1 MKTNTLSLPDNSKLY
16 LMNGS
21 AYRKLTDDE
30 IGQLIVQGCYCED
43 WNQIEVVS
51 NFLPDNVRFTKFSGN
66 NKLGRFDEEI
76 TLFGGVKMKTG
87 IIHAHIHNCVIDDN
101 AMISSVKSYIANYS
115 IGKHVII
122 HNLNQLAVEGT
133 TSFGNGIRV
142 KVINESG
149 GREIPIY
156 DHLSAHVAY
165 ILALYRH
172 RMSAVNEI
180 ERLISNYVDFI
191 SSSVGTVSDGVKMI
205 NCGTLR
211 NVKIGPG
218 AVLEGVA
225 KLDNGSINSTLADP
239 VTFGQGVILE
249 NFIVCSGT
257 KITDTTLVSNCFIGQ
272 GCILDKHYSAVES
285 VFFANCQG
293 LHGEACSIFAGPY
306 TVSHHK
312 SSLLIAGLFSFM
324 NAGSGSNQS
333 NHLYKLGP
341 IHQGVVERGAKTT
354 SDSYILWPSRIGAF
368 SLVLGRHYRHS
379 DTTDFPFSYLIE
391 EKDESRLV
399 PGINLQ
405 SIGTIRDSQKWP
417 KRDRR
422 KDTNLLDSINFNLLS
437 PYTIQ
442 KMINGRAI
450 LLELL
455 KASGETAPHYTY
467 NGMIIKNS
475 ALLRGIELYEKAI
488 WKFLGNSLISRIQR
502 VKVDS
507 VAEIREALKKD
518 TPLGSNSRWLDLSGL
533 ICPSDAVDQLLDSIE
548 NKRVHSLEEVHAA
561 IRSIHKNY
569 YTYEWS
575 WAVDVFRQFYKTP
588 MDEFLPEDVIEVTR
602 KWLNAVLE
610 IDHLLYD
617 DAKKEFSLIKQTGF
631 GIDGDKLVRQL
642 DFDEVRGEFETHAE
656 VSSIRDHMAKKE
668 TLGHEIIAK
677 MERIL
682 LLQTIQN

>member
-1 MKTNTLSLPDNSKLY
+1 MEVTT
-16 LMNGS
+16 
-21 AYRKLTDDE
+21 YRKLTNDE

-43 WNQIEVVS
+43 WNLIEVVQ
-51 NFLPDNVRFTKFSGN
+51 NFLPDNVKFSKFSGI
-66 NKLGRFDEEI
+66 NKLGRFDGEI
-76 TLFGGVKMKTG
+76 TLYGGVRMKTG
-87 IIHAHIHNCVIDDN
+87 IVNAHIHNCTIEDN
-101 AMISSVKSYIANYS
+101 SLINSVKSYIANYH
-115 IGKHVII
+115 IGKNVII
-122 HNLNQLAVEGT
+122 HNLDQLAIEGT

-172 RMSAVNEI
+172 RMNAVTEI
-180 ERLISNYVDFI
+180 ERLIGIYVGFI
-191 SSSVGTVSDGVKMI
+191 SSTTGYVSNGVQLI
-205 NCGTLR
+205 NCGTIR
-211 NVKIGPG
+211 NVKIGPY
-218 AVLEGVA
+218 AILEGVS
-225 KLDNGSINSTLADP
+225 KLNNGSINSTAADP
-239 VTFGQGVILE
+239 VTIGQGAILE

-257 KITDTTLVSNCFIGQ
+257 RITDSTLVSNCFIGQ

-391 EKDESRLV
+391 EHNESKLI
-399 PGINLQ
+399 PGVNLQ

-455 KASGETAPHYTY
+455 HASGETAPHYTY
-467 NGMIIKNS
+467 KGMIINNS
-475 ALLRGIELYEKAI
+475 ALQRGIDLYEKAI

-502 VKVDS
+502 TKIYSTEDL
-507 VAEIREALKKD
+507 REALKKD
-518 TPLGSNSRWLDLSGL
+518 TPLGSNSRWLDLSGM
-533 ICPSDAVDQLLDSIE
+533 ICPSDVVDQLLDSIE
-548 NKRVHSLEEVHAA
+548 NKKIHSLEEVHTA

-575 WAVDVFRQFYKTP
+575 WAVDVMQHFYFVPVSEFSP
-588 MDEFLPEDVIEVTR
+588 MDVIEVTK
-602 KWLNAVLE
+602 KWMKAVLG
-610 IDHLLYD
+610 IDQLLYN

-631 GIDGDKLVRQL
+631 GIDGDKVVRQL

-668 TLGHEIIAK
+668 ALGHEVIEK
-677 MERIL
+677 MEKIL
-682 LLQTIQN
+682 LLQTVKN

>member
-1 MKTNTLSLPDNSKLY
+1 MEITV
-16 LMNGS
+16 
-21 AYRKLTDDE
+21 YRKLTNEE
-30 IGQLIVQGCYCED
+30 IGQLIVQGCFCED
-43 WNQIEVVS
+43 WNLIEVTS
-51 NFLPDNVRFTKFSGN
+51 DFLPEQVRFTKFSGF

-76 TLFGGVKMKTG
+76 TLFGGVRMKTG
-87 IIHAHIHNCVIDDN
+87 LVNAHIHNCTIGDN
-101 AMISSVKSYIANYS
+101 ALISSVKSYIANYS
-115 IGKHVII
+115 IGPNVII
-122 HNLNQLAVEGT
+122 HNLDQLAVEGE

-156 DHLSAHVAY
+156 DHLSAQVAY
-165 ILALYRH
+165 VLALYRH
-172 RMSAVNEI
+172 RMNAVNEL
-180 ERLISNYVDFI
+180 ERLIAEYVRFI
-191 SSSVGTVSDGVKMI
+191 TSTVGTVSKGVQMI
-205 NCGTLR
+205 NCGSVR
-211 NVKIGPG
+211 NVNIGPY
-218 AVLEGVA
+218 AMLEGVS
-225 KLDNGSINSTLADP
+225 KLENGSINSTAADP
-239 VTFGQGVILE
+239 VVIGQGCILE

-257 KITDTTLVSNCFIGQ
+257 RITDSTLVSNCFIGQ

-285 VFFANCQG
+285 VFFSNCQG

-341 IHQGVVERGAKTT
+341 IHQGVIERGAKTT

-368 SLVLGRHYRHS
+368 SLVIGRHYRHS

-391 EKDESRLV
+391 EHDESRLI

-442 KMINGRAI
+442 KMINGRSI

-455 KASGETAPHYTY
+455 HASGETAPYYTY
-467 NGMIIKNS
+467 KGMIIKNS

-502 VKVDS
+502 MRIH
-507 VAEIREALKKD
+507 VAGDIGEALKRD
-518 TPLGSNSRWLDLSGL
+518 TPLGGHTRWLDLTGM
-533 ICPSDAVDQLLDSIE
+533 ICPSDVIDQLLDSIE
-548 NKRVHSLEEVHAA
+548 NKRVHSLEEVHSSL
-561 IRSIHKNY
+561 RLIHRNY

-575 WAVDVFRQFYKTP
+575 WAMDVLTHFYGKEVA
-588 MDEFLPEDVIEVTR
+588 EFLPADVIKVTQLWM
-602 KWLNAVLE
+602 KAVQE
-610 IDHLLYD
+610 IDLLLYN

-631 GIDGDKLVRQL
+631 GIDGDNLVRQL

-656 VSSIRDHMAKKE
+656 VNSIREHMAKKE
-668 TLGHEIIAK
+668 ALGLEVIAK
-677 MERIL
+677 MEKVML
-682 LLQTIQN
+682 LSTI

>member
-1 MKTNTLSLPDNSKLY
+1 MEVPT
-16 LMNGS
+16 
-21 AYRKLTDDE
+21 YRKLTNDE

-43 WNQIEVVS
+43 WNLIEVVH
-51 NFLPDNVRFTKFSGN
+51 NFLPDNIKFSKFSGH

-76 TLFGGVKMKTG
+76 TLYGGVRMKTG
-87 IIHAHIHNCVIDDN
+87 IVHAHIHNCTIDDN
-101 AMISSVKSYIANYS
+101 SLINSVKSYIANYH
-115 IGKHVII
+115 IGKNVII
-122 HNLNQLAVEGT
+122 HNLDQLAIEGT

-172 RMSAVNEI
+172 RMNAVNEI
-180 ERLISNYVDFI
+180 ERLIGIYVDFI
-191 SSSVGTVSDGVKMI
+191 SSSTGMVSNGVQLI
-205 NCGTLR
+205 NCGTIR
-211 NVKIGPG
+211 NVKIGPY
-218 AVLEGVA
+218 AILEGVS
-225 KLDNGSINSTLADP
+225 KLNNGSINSTASDP
-239 VTFGQGVILE
+239 VTIGQGAILE

-257 KITDTTLVSNCFIGQ
+257 RITDSTLVSNCFIGQ

-341 IHQGVVERGAKTT
+341 IHQGIVERGAKTT
-354 SDSYILWPSRIGAF
+354 SDSYILWPSRIGTF

-391 EKDESRLV
+391 ENNESKLI
-399 PGINLQ
+399 PGVNLQ

-455 KASGETAPHYTY
+455 HASGETAPHYTY
-467 NGMIIKNS
+467 KGMIINNS
-475 ALLRGIELYEKAI
+475 ALVRGIDLYEKAI

-502 VKVDS
+502 MKINSTEDL
-507 VAEIREALKKD
+507 REALKKD
-518 TPLGSNSRWLDLSGL
+518 TPLGSNSRWLDLSGM
-533 ICPSDAVDQLLDSIE
+533 ICPSDVVDQLLDSIE
-548 NKRVHSLEEVHAA
+548 NKKVHSLEEINTA

-575 WAVDVFRQFYKTP
+575 WAVDVMQHFYFVP
-588 MDEFLPEDVIEVTR
+588 VSEFSPTDVIEVTK
-602 KWLNAVLE
+602 KWMKAVLG
-610 IDHLLYD
+610 IDQLLYN

-631 GIDGDKLVRQL
+631 GIDGDKVVRQL

-668 TLGHEIIAK
+668 ALGHEVIEK
-677 MERIL
+677 MEKIL
-682 LLQTIQN
+682 LLQTIKN

>member
-1 MKTNTLSLPDNSKLY
+1 
-16 LMNGS
+16 
-21 AYRKLTDDE
+21 
-30 IGQLIVQGCYCED
+30 
-43 WNQIEVVS
+43 
-51 NFLPDNVRFTKFSGN
+51 
-66 NKLGRFDEEI
+66 
-76 TLFGGVKMKTG
+76 
-87 IIHAHIHNCVIDDN
+87 
-101 AMISSVKSYIANYS
+101 
-115 IGKHVII
+115 
-122 HNLNQLAVEGT
+122 
-133 TSFGNGIRV
+133 
-142 KVINESG
+142 
-149 GREIPIY
+149 
-156 DHLSAHVAY
+156 
-165 ILALYRH
+165 
-172 RMSAVNEI
+172 
-180 ERLISNYVDFI
+180 
-191 SSSVGTVSDGVKMI
+191 
-205 NCGTLR
+205 
-211 NVKIGPG
+211 
-218 AVLEGVA
+218 
-225 KLDNGSINSTLADP
+225 
-239 VTFGQGVILE
+239 E

>member
-1 MKTNTLSLPDNSKLY
+1 MMDISLFFVLSLKIWS
-16 LMNGS
+16 MGES
-21 AYRKLTDDE
+21 VYRKLSNEE
-30 IGQLIVQGCYCED
+30 IGQLIVQGCFCED
-43 WNQIEVVS
+43 WNLIEVVPT
-51 NFLPDNVRFTKFSGN
+51 FLPDNIKFAKFTGTN
-66 NKLGRFDEEI
+66 RLGRFDQEI
-76 TLFGGVKMKTG
+76 ILYGGVRMKTG
-87 IIHAHIHNCVIDDN
+87 IVHAHIHNCTIGDN
-101 AMISSVKSYIANYS
+101 TLISSVKSYIANYN
-115 IGKHVII
+115 IGKNVII
-122 HNLNQLAVEGT
+122 HNLDQLAVEGPS
-133 TSFGNGIRV
+133 SFGNGIRV

-156 DHLSAHVAY
+156 DHLSSQVAY

-172 RMSAVNEI
+172 RMNAVNEI
-180 ERLISNYVDFI
+180 ERLIANYVDFI
-191 SSSVGTVSDGVKMI
+191 SASVGTVKNGVQMI
-205 NCGTLR
+205 NCGTIR
-211 NVKIGPG
+211 NVKIGPY
-218 AVLEGVA
+218 AILEGVA
-225 KLDNGSINSTLADP
+225 NLDNGSINSTAEDP
-239 VTFGQGVILE
+239 VKIGQGVILE

-257 KITDTTLVSNCFIGQ
+257 RITDSTLVSNCFIGQ

-341 IHQGVVERGAKTT
+341 IHQGVIERGAKTT

-368 SLVLGRHYRHS
+368 SLVIGRHYRHS

-391 EKDESRLV
+391 EHDESRLI

-417 KRDRR
+417 KRDLR
-422 KDTNLLDSINFNLLS
+422 KDPNLLDSINFNLLS

-442 KMINGRAI
+442 KMINGRII
-450 LLELL
+450 LMELL
-455 KASGETAPHYTY
+455 HASGETAPHYTY
-467 NGMIIKNS
+467 KGMIIKNS
-475 ALLRGIELYEKAI
+475 ALLRGIDLYEKAI

-502 VKVDS
+502 MHINSTEDL
-507 VAEIREALKKD
+507 REALRKD
-518 TPLGSNSRWLDLSGL
+518 TPLGSNTKWLDLTGM
-533 ICPSDAVDQLLDSIE
+533 ICPSDVIDYLLDGIE
-548 NKRVHSLEEVHAA
+548 NKKIHSLEEIQTT

-575 WAVDVFRQFYKTP
+575 WAVDVFSQFFKTP
-588 MDEFLPEDVIEVTR
+588 VAEFSPEDVIEVTR
-602 KWLNAVLE
+602 RWMKSVLE
-610 IDHLLYD
+610 IDQLLYN

-631 GIDGDKLVRQL
+631 GIDGDKVVRQL

-656 VSSIRDHMAKKE
+656 VNSIRDHMAKKE
-668 TLGHEIIAK
+668 ALGNEVIAK
-677 MERIL
+677 MEKII
-682 LLQTIQN
+682 LLQTINN

>member
-1 MKTNTLSLPDNSKLY
+1 MEI
-16 LMNGS
+16 
-21 AYRKLTDDE
+21 AVYRKLTDEE
-30 IGQLIVQGCYCED
+30 IGQLIVQGCSCED
-43 WNQIEVVS
+43 WNLIEVS
-51 NFLPDNVRFTKFSGN
+51 ADFLPDQVRFTKFSGY

-76 TLFGGVKMKTG
+76 TLFGGVRMKTG
-87 IIHAHIHNCVIDDN
+87 LVNAHIHNCTIGDN
-101 AMISSVKSYIANYS
+101 ALISSVKSYIANYS
-115 IGKHVII
+115 IGPNVII
-122 HNLNQLAVEGT
+122 HNLDQLAVEGET
-133 TSFGNGIRV
+133 TFGNGIRV

-156 DHLSAHVAY
+156 DHLSAQVAY

-172 RMSAVNEI
+172 RMNAVNEL
-180 ERLISNYVDFI
+180 ERLIAEYVKFI
-191 SSSVGTVSDGVKMI
+191 ASTVGTVSKGVQMI
-205 NCGTLR
+205 NCGSVR
-211 NVKIGPG
+211 NVKIGPY
-218 AVLEGVA
+218 AMLEGVS
-225 KLDNGSINSTLADP
+225 KLENGSINSTAADP
-239 VTFGQGVILE
+239 VIIGQGSILE

-257 KITDTTLVSNCFIGQ
+257 RITDSTLVSNCFIGQ

-341 IHQGVVERGAKTT
+341 IHQGVIERGAKTT

-368 SLVLGRHYRHS
+368 SLVIGRHYRHS

-391 EKDESRLV
+391 EHDESRLI

-422 KDTNLLDSINFNLLS
+422 RDTNLLDSINFNLLS

-442 KMINGRAI
+442 KMINGRAH

-455 KASGETAPHYTY
+455 HASGETAPYYTY
-467 NGMIIKNS
+467 KGMIIKNS

-502 VKVDS
+502 MRIH
-507 VAEIREALKKD
+507 VAGDIGEALKRD
-518 TPLGSNSRWLDLSGL
+518 TPLGGHTRWLDLTGM
-533 ICPSDAVDQLLDSIE
+533 ICPSDVIDQLLDSIE
-548 NKRVHSLEEVHAA
+548 KKKVHSLEEVHTSL
-561 IRSIHKNY
+561 RLIHKNY

-575 WAVDVFRQFYKTP
+575 WAVDVLTQFYGKEVS
-588 MDEFLPEDVIEVTR
+588 EFSPADVIEVTQR
-602 KWLNAVLE
+602 WMKAVQE
-610 IDHLLYD
+610 IDLLLYN

-631 GIDGDKLVRQL
+631 GIDGDNLVRQL

-656 VSSIRDHMAKKE
+656 VNSIREHMAKKE
-668 TLGHEIIAK
+668 ALGLEVIAK
-677 MERIL
+677 MEKIML
-682 LLQTIQN
+682 LSTI

>member
-1 MKTNTLSLPDNSKLY
+1 MEMVN
-16 LMNGS
+16 
-21 AYRKLTDDE
+21 YRKLSNDE
-30 IGQLIVQGCYCED
+30 IGQLIMQGCYCED
-43 WNQIEVVS
+43 WNLIDVVQ
-51 NFLPDNVRFTKFSGN
+51 NFLPDNVRLTKFSGS

-87 IIHAHIHNCVIDDN
+87 IIQAHIHNCTIGDN
-101 AMISSVKSYIANYS
+101 SLISSVKSYIANYN

-122 HNLNQLAVEGT
+122 HNLDQLAVEGN

-156 DHLSAHVAY
+156 DHLSAQVAY

-172 RMSAVNEI
+172 RMNAVHILED
-180 ERLISNYVDFI
+180 LIANYVNFI
-191 SSSVGTVSDGVKMI
+191 SASVGTISNGVQMI
-205 NCGTLR
+205 NCGTIR
-211 NVKIGPG
+211 NVKIGPY
-218 AVLEGVA
+218 AVIEGVS
-225 KLDNGSINSTLADP
+225 KLENGSINSTDSDP
-239 VTFGQGVILE
+239 VKVGQGAIME

-257 KITDTTLVSNCFIGQ
+257 IITDSTLVTNSFIGQ

-293 LHGEACSIFAGPY
+293 FHGEACSIFAGPY

-341 IHQGVVERGAKTT
+341 IHQGIIERGAKTT

-391 EKDESRLV
+391 EKDESRLI

-422 KDTNLLDSINFNLLS
+422 KDPNLLDSINFNLLS

-442 KMINGRAI
+442 KMINGRTI
-450 LLELL
+450 LLQLL
-455 KASGETAPHYTY
+455 HASGETALHYTY
-467 NGMIIKNS
+467 NGMVIKNS
-475 ALLRGIELYEKAI
+475 ALVRGIELYEKAI
-488 WKFLGNSLISRIQR
+488 WKFLGNSIISRIQR
-502 VKVDS
+502 QKVESTED
-507 VAEIREALKKD
+507 IREALKKD
-518 TPLGSNSRWLDLSGL
+518 TPLGSKSKWLDIAGM
-533 ICPSDAVDQLLDSIE
+533 ICPSDAVDHLLDSIE
-548 NKRVHSLEEVHAA
+548 KKRINSLEEVQSA
-561 IRSIHKNY
+561 IRSIHENY

-575 WAVDVFRQFYKTP
+575 WASDILTHFYPTPVAEFIPLDV
-588 MDEFLPEDVIEVTR
+588 VEVTK
-602 KWLNAVLE
+602 KWLKAVLE
-610 IDHLLYD
+610 IDNLLYN

-631 GIDGDKLVRQL
+631 GIDGDKTVRQL
-642 DFDEVRGEFETHAE
+642 DFDKVRGEFETHAE

-668 TLGHEIIAK
+668 ALGNEVIAK
-677 MERIL
+677 MEKIL
-682 LLQTIQN
+682 LLQTINN

>member
-1 MKTNTLSLPDNSKLY
+1 
-16 LMNGS
+16 MNGS

>member
-1 MKTNTLSLPDNSKLY
+1 MEVTT
-16 LMNGS
+16 
-21 AYRKLTDDE
+21 YRKLTNDE

-43 WNQIEVVS
+43 WNLIEVVQ
-51 NFLPDNVRFTKFSGN
+51 NFLPDNVKFSKFSGI

-76 TLFGGVKMKTG
+76 TLYGGVRMKTG
-87 IIHAHIHNCVIDDN
+87 IVNAHIHNCTIEDN
-101 AMISSVKSYIANYS
+101 SLINSVKSYIANYH
-115 IGKHVII
+115 IGRNVII
-122 HNLNQLAVEGT
+122 HNLDQLAIEGT

-172 RMSAVNEI
+172 RMNAVTEI
-180 ERLISNYVDFI
+180 ERLIGIYVGFI
-191 SSSVGTVSDGVKMI
+191 SSSTGYVSNGVQLI
-205 NCGTLR
+205 NCGTIR
-211 NVKIGPG
+211 NVKIGPY
-218 AVLEGVA
+218 AILEGVS
-225 KLDNGSINSTLADP
+225 KLNNGSINSTAADP
-239 VTFGQGVILE
+239 VTIGQGAILE

-257 KITDTTLVSNCFIGQ
+257 RITDSTLVSNCFIGQ

-391 EKDESRLV
+391 EHNESKLI
-399 PGINLQ
+399 PGVNLQ

-455 KASGETAPHYTY
+455 HASGETAPHYTY
-467 NGMIIKNS
+467 KGMIINNS
-475 ALLRGIELYEKAI
+475 ALQRGIDLYEKAI

-502 VKVDS
+502 MKIYSTEDL
-507 VAEIREALKKD
+507 REALKKD
-518 TPLGSNSRWLDLSGL
+518 TPLGSNSRWLDLSGM
-533 ICPSDAVDQLLDSIE
+533 ICPSDVVDQLLDSIE
-548 NKRVHSLEEVHAA
+548 NKKIHSLEEVHTA

-575 WAVDVFRQFYKTP
+575 WAVDVMQHFYFVPVSEFSP
-588 MDEFLPEDVIEVTR
+588 MDVIEVTK
-602 KWLNAVLE
+602 KWMKAVLG
-610 IDHLLYD
+610 IDQLLYN

-631 GIDGDKLVRQL
+631 GIDGDKVVRQL

-668 TLGHEIIAK
+668 ALGHEVIEK
-677 MERIL
+677 MEKIL
-682 LLQTIQN
+682 LLQTVKN

>member
-1 MKTNTLSLPDNSKLY
+1 MEITV
-16 LMNGS
+16 
-21 AYRKLTDDE
+21 YRKLTDEE
-30 IGQLIVQGCYCED
+30 IGQLIVQGCFCED
-43 WNQIEVVS
+43 WNLIEVT
-51 NFLPDNVRFTKFSGN
+51 NDFLPDQVRYTKFSGF

-76 TLFGGVKMKTG
+76 TLFGGVRMKTG
-87 IIHAHIHNCVIDDN
+87 LVNAHIHNCTVGDN
-101 AMISSVKSYIANYS
+101 ALISSVKSYIANYS
-115 IGKHVII
+115 IGPNVII
-122 HNLNQLAVEGT
+122 HNLDQLAVEGE

-156 DHLSAHVAY
+156 DHLSAQVAY
-165 ILALYRH
+165 VLALYRH
-172 RMSAVNEI
+172 RMNAVNEL
-180 ERLISNYVDFI
+180 ERLIAEYVKFI
-191 SSSVGTVSDGVKMI
+191 TSTVGTVSKGVHMI
-205 NCGTLR
+205 NCGSVR
-211 NVKIGPG
+211 NVNIGPY
-218 AVLEGVA
+218 AMLEGVS
-225 KLDNGSINSTLADP
+225 KLENGSINSTAADP
-239 VTFGQGVILE
+239 VVIGQGSILE

-257 KITDTTLVSNCFIGQ
+257 RITDSTLVSNCFIGQ

-341 IHQGVVERGAKTT
+341 IHQGVIERGAKTT

-368 SLVLGRHYRHS
+368 SLVIGRHYRHS

-391 EKDESRLV
+391 EHDESRLI

-442 KMINGRAI
+442 KMINGRSI

-455 KASGETAPHYTY
+455 HASGETAPYYTY
-467 NGMIIKNS
+467 KGMIIKNS

-502 VKVDS
+502 MRIH
-507 VAEIREALKKD
+507 VASDIGEALKRD
-518 TPLGSNSRWLDLSGL
+518 TPLGGHTRWLDLTGM
-533 ICPSDAVDQLLDSIE
+533 ICPSDVIDQLLDSIE
-548 NKRVHSLEEVHAA
+548 NKRVHSLEEVHSSL
-561 IRSIHKNY
+561 RLIHKNY

-575 WAVDVFRQFYKTP
+575 WAVDVLTQFYGKEVA
-588 MDEFLPEDVIEVTR
+588 EFLPADVIEVTQR
-602 KWLNAVLE
+602 WMKAVQE
-610 IDHLLYD
+610 IDLLLYN

-631 GIDGDKLVRQL
+631 GIDGDNLVRQL

-656 VSSIRDHMAKKE
+656 VNSIREHMAKKE
-668 TLGHEIIAK
+668 TLGQEVIAK
-677 MERIL
+677 MEKIML
-682 LLQTIQN
+682 LSTI